1 MDAGENFTSTQFQK
15 FSGKIK
21 TLINNN
27 SLKVND
33 NMQHL
38 IVCISSN
45 ILPPPLFSLNY
56 SKKKWLLRYLMIQK
70 AVIYNEANKFSG
82 MDH

>member
-1 MDAGENFTSTQFQK
+1 MRGEILLQPNSK
-15 FSGKIK
+15 KKNSGNIK

-33 NMQHL
+33 NMKPI

-45 ILPPPLFSLNY
+45 ILPPLLFSFNY
-56 SKKKWLLRYLMIQK
+56 SKKWLLSYLMIQK
-70 AVIYNEANKFSG
+70 EVIYNEANKFSG